1 MTLMPWCRL
10 AQKTWNMSHW
20 INPGGIA
27 LLIKK
32 VSFIHFVMIKKLGIR
47 IAGSMIPKKLMGE

>member
-1 MTLMPWCRL
+1 
-10 AQKTWNMSHW
+10 MSHW

-32 VSFIHFVMIKKLGIR
+32 VSFIHFVMIKKIR
-47 IAGSMIPKKLMGE
+47 NQNSGKYDT